1 MTFAKEFR
9 DFVMRG
15 NVVDMAVGVVI
26 GAAFGKIVTSLVEDI
41 FLPVVGTITG
51 KIDFSTLAAK
61 VYDPTTNNVLVTIP
75 YGKFI
80 NAVVAFLIVAFC
92 LFMVIKAMNAMTRK
106 SADAPPPP
114 APPTKEQEL
123 LAEIRDLL
131 QNQARKA

>member
-1 MTFAKEFR
+1 MGMAKEFR

-26 GAAFGKIVTSLVEDI
+26 GGAFGAIVKSLVEDV
-41 FLPVVGTITG
+41 FMPVVGVFTG
-51 KIDFSTLAAK
+51 KIDFSKLAATVK
-61 VYDPTTNNVLVTIP
+61 DPLSGDVLVTIP

-80 NAVVAFLIVAFC
+80 NATVAFLIVALC
-92 LFMVIKAMNAMTRK
+92 LFLVVKAMNAMSRK
-106 SADAPPPP
+106 SATEPPPP

-131 QNQARKA
+131 AGQARR

>member
-1 MTFAKEFR
+1 MGMAKEFR

-26 GAAFGKIVTSLVEDI
+26 GAAFGKIVTSMVEDI
-41 FLPVVGTITG
+41 FMPIVGVFTG
-51 KIDFSTLAAK
+51 KIDFSKLAANVK
-61 VYDPTTNNVLVTIP
+61 DPLSESVVTIP

-80 NAVVAFLIVAFC
+80 NATVAFLIVALC
-92 LFMVIKAMNAMTRK
+92 LFMVIKAMNAMSRK
-106 SADAPPPP
+106 SAHEPPPP

>member
-1 MTFAKEFR
+1 MSFSKEFR

-51 KIDFSTLAAK
+51 KIDFSKLAAN
-61 VYDPTTNNVLVTIP
+61 VTNPTNGDVLVSIP
-75 YGKFI
+75 YGKFVQ
-80 NAVVAFLIVAFC
+80 AVVAFLIVAFC
-92 LFMVIKAMNAMTRK
+92 LFMVIKAMNRLSRK
-106 SADAPPPP
+106 SAAEPAPP

-123 LAEIRDLL
+123 LTEIRDLL
-131 QNQARKA
+131 RAQRS

>member
-1 MTFAKEFR
+1 MGMAKEFR

-26 GAAFGKIVTSLVEDI
+26 GTAFGNIVKSMVEDI
-41 FLPVVGTITG
+41 FMPVVGVFTG
-51 KIDFSTLAAK
+51 KIDFSNLAAR
-61 VYDPTTNNVLVTIP
+61 VNDPMSGKELVVP

-80 NAVVAFLIVAFC
+80 NATVAFLIVALC
-92 LFMVIKAMNAMTRK
+92 LFLVVKAMNAMSRK
-106 SADAPPPP
+106 SATEPPPP

-131 QNQARKA
+131 AGQARR